1 MDRVC
6 FVFLFS
12 EYPTKGLQCSQW
24 PEKIFKLGVTVSTLS
39 VALLTDIVKLESLT
53 PRKKQIASW

>member
-1 MDRVC
+1 M
-6 FVFLFS
+6 FLFS
-12 EYPTKGLQCSQW
+12 EYPTKGLECSQW